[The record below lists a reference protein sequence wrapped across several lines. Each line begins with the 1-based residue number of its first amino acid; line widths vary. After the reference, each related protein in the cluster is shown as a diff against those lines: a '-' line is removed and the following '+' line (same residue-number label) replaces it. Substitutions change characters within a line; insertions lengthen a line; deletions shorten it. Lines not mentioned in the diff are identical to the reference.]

1 MVMLEANKHPLL
13 IRQPDVKR
21 QKEITLWVHKLITQ
35 ATPTHCNRTHTPTTT
50 AQTGR
55 SGITHTP
62 QIMTATIIPSVGTQH
77 RNGVFCSVG
86 NGAVRYYAHATDN
99 DGNDYIVMWSP
110 SPAWEAAQQEAR
122 ESNDWSDYPAI
133 LDDEGNACDWDNPV
147 DVIPA

>member
-1 MVMLEANKHPLL
+1 M
-13 IRQPDVKR
+13 
-21 QKEITLWVHKLITQ
+21 
-35 ATPTHCNRTHTPTTT
+35 
-50 AQTGR
+50 
-55 SGITHTP
+55 
-62 QIMTATIIPSVGTQH
+62 GTQVNYAGH
-77 RNGVFCSVG
+77 TYTLQQDAYADNYGTD
-86 NGAVRYYAHATDN
+86 GAVRYYAHATDN